1 MVRYEN
7 IFGTANIKDLLC
19 GRGLAADLSV
29 QNGAEIKE
37 ERGKVILPS
46 KMYGTVFLFVC
57 VFQNHKI

>member
-7 IFGTANIKDLLC
+7 IFGTANIKDLLS
-19 GRGLAADLSV
+19 GRRLAAYLPV

-57 VFQNHKI
+57 VFQNHQI